1 MNNIKALILC
11 NNPIAIPG
19 IKEFLFYDK
28 IAAVVVTNRN
38 KDMQHILQPLLSEKN
53 VPLVLITKKNYQQEL
68 LSSIEKYSPTI
79 GIMMTFPFIIT
90 PQLLAVIPNGFVNFH
105 YGLLPQ
111 CRGPQPI
118 LRHLLNNDTHAGI
131 TIHKVDEG
139 IDTGEIISQEKMV
152 IDDSD
157 TYGTLQA
164 KLAYLGAKQAAN
176 LLKILSFG
184 TIIPS
189 IKQNEL
195 LAAYYQ
201 MPTATELT
209 INWQTMTAQ
218 QIIRLVNTCNP
229 WNKGAGTLLNNW
241 FLGIVEAEIIDEA
254 IDGNRPGTILHCD
267 KQNGLVIKT
276 SDNKKIKINIIYTN
290 EGFFSGY
297 KLANF
302 GVKEMDMFS

>member
-1 MNNIKALILC
+1 MNNVKALILC
-11 NNPIAIPG
+11 NNPVAIPG

-28 IAAVVVTNRN
+28 VAAIIVTKRN
-38 KDMQHILQPLLSEKN
+38 KEMQHILQPLLIEKN
-53 VPLVLITKKNYQQEL
+53 VPLVLLSKKEYQQEL
-68 LSSIEKYSPTI
+68 IDAIAKYLPTI
-79 GIMMTFPFIIT
+79 GIMMTFPFFIT
-90 PQLLAVIPNGFVNFH
+90 PQILLAIPSGFVNFH

-118 LRHLLNNDTHAGI
+118 LRHLLNNHTQAGI
-131 TIHKVDEG
+131 TLHKVDEG
-139 IDTGEIISQEKMV
+139 IDTGEIISQEKMA

-189 IKQNEL
+189 IKQNES
-195 LAAYYQ
+195 LAAYFE

-209 INWQTMTAQ
+209 INWEKMTAQ
-218 QIIRLVNTCNP
+218 QIARLVNACNP
-229 WNKGAGTLLNNW
+229 WNKGAGTTVKNW
-241 FLGIVEAEIIDEA
+241 FLGIVEVEIMDEV
-254 IDGNRPGTILHCD
+254 INDYKPGTILSCNM
-267 KQNGLVIKT
+267 QNGLVVKT
-276 SDNKKIKINIIYTN
+276 VDNKKIKINIVYTN

-297 KLANF
+297 KLTNF
-302 GVKEMDMFS
+302 GITETDMFL